1 MTTEREQTRRARSAS
16 EDRAAIF
23 WTIVIFGT
31 IHALELGVL
40 ILLWVWA

>member
-23 WTIVIFGT
+23 WAVVIFGT
-31 IHALELGVL
+31 VLAIELGVL
-40 ILLWVWA
+40 IWAVWA